1 MQRHKMDLKQKH
13 DVGDNPAPIKLVTI
27 KYDLA
32 QADIT
37 FAFMIA
43 SSDVEMKAQCG
54 YTVFV

>member
-1 MQRHKMDLKQKH
+1 MDLKQKH